1 MFQRPIFLGL
11 GVVDNVSA
19 TMRLVDLRENNVASQ
34 NILSDALNTLGKVND
49 GISGLAEGLKTNGF
63 NSAKLYIGQIRP
75 SVAYGF
81 RVYMKPVIQSNIGKS
96 LSRTA
101 NIAGITISAATVAN
115 TYLEEGYRG
124 PKTTMEMEMGKAAT
138 GMAGAWAGARIGAAA
153 GGVLGSFFPIL
164 GNGVGAIAGGII
176 GGIAGGIGGSLIAE
190 EAYN

>member
-1 MFQRPIFLGL
+1 
-11 GVVDNVSA
+11 
-19 TMRLVDLRENNVASQ
+19 MRLVDLRENNVASQ

-96 LSRTA
+96 LGRTA

-124 PKTTMEMEMGKAAT
+124 PKTTMEMGKAAT

-153 GGVLGSFFPIL
+153 GGV
-164 GNGVGAIAGGII
+164 
-176 GGIAGGIGGSLIAE
+176 
-190 EAYN
+190 